1 MESIEC
7 ELGKL
12 NAKVERLEQDVGRM
26 QGDLR
31 AIRDVVI
38 STRGGWRLLFTLVSL
53 AGAIGAMVAR
63 FIPFSEATR

>member
-63 FIPFSEATR
+63 FIPFSEAPR

>member
-31 AIRDVVI
+31 AIRDVVV
-38 STRGGWRLLFTLVSL
+38 STRGGWKMLFTLVSL
-53 AGAIGAMVAR
+53 AGVIGAMVAR
-63 FIPFSEATR
+63 FVPFADVTR